1 MRRAVLPVLFVV
13 ALSCLVGAT
22 QQPQVKTVTTGVVV
36 DVAVVDGKGSA
47 VLDLTR
53 DEFEVSEDGVR
64 QRIVSATL
72 IQRGVVKPLT
82 SGTPASIPGT
92 PAPEAA
98 AAPATAPSNPAA
110 TVTPSVTAL
119 LFDRLSPESRALARR
134 AALAY
139 VDTLMPP
146 HDYAGVFLA
155 DVSLRTFQPVTNQR
169 GNLVRA
175 IERLAGTA
183 SANTQAAA
191 ELESKRVSGLDPS
204 LSPTQGAESAG
215 GGFGSESE
223 RLHRLNE
230 LKGGSDPSEQMMREM
245 ELRMRE
251 GYERFLAEFDGEAS
265 LAGLRAAVN
274 ALGDLPGRKS
284 ILYFTEKLPV
294 PDRQKP
300 KFDALIGEANRANI
314 TFYPV
319 DAAGLR
325 VQSEEAKVGREVGV
339 AGGKGLGDETRG
351 EGAWTKELEKQSEL
365 LSSRPSAVLGRLAKE
380 TGGFL
385 LENTNNLA
393 AGVARMQQARTIYY
407 LLTYQPTNTK
417 LDGTFRKVTV
427 KVKRSK
433 VTVHA
438 RPGYVAPNPS

>member
-13 ALSCLVGAT
+13 ALSCLVGAI

-146 HDYAGVFLA
+146 H
-155 DVSLRTFQPVTNQR
+155 
-169 GNLVRA
+169 
-175 IERLAGTA
+175 
-183 SANTQAAA
+183 
-191 ELESKRVSGLDPS
+191 
-204 LSPTQGAESAG
+204 
-215 GGFGSESE
+215 
-223 RLHRLNE
+223 
-230 LKGGSDPSEQMMREM
+230 
-245 ELRMRE
+245 
-251 GYERFLAEFDGEAS
+251 
-265 LAGLRAAVN
+265 
-274 ALGDLPGRKS
+274 
-284 ILYFTEKLPV
+284 
-294 PDRQKP
+294 
-300 KFDALIGEANRANI
+300 
-314 TFYPV
+314 
-319 DAAGLR
+319 
-325 VQSEEAKVGREVGV
+325 
-339 AGGKGLGDETRG
+339 
-351 EGAWTKELEKQSEL
+351 
-365 LSSRPSAVLGRLAKE
+365 
-380 TGGFL
+380 
-385 LENTNNLA
+385 
-393 AGVARMQQARTIYY
+393 
-407 LLTYQPTNTK
+407 
-417 LDGTFRKVTV
+417 
-427 KVKRSK
+427 
-433 VTVHA
+433 
-438 RPGYVAPNPS
+438 